1 MNLKKE
7 NGITIVALVITVIL
21 MLMLAGV
28 SVYYASDAIKKGK
41 LEDIKTDMISIK
53 TKAKIVADEYNFKDI
68 ENLVGTK
75 LDNDAEQE
83 GIQFESYN
91 IPDELQRIFEEQ
103 DENGEAKFDITKLY
117 VWTKEDLESQ
127 SLGAISIDNE
137 AFYIVYYNLDNT
149 NECEVYYAK
158 GLEGKYSLSELQEKE

>member
-21 MLMLAGV
+21 MLMLAGIG
-28 SVYYASDAIKKGK
+28 VYYASDAIKKGK

-53 TKAKIVADEYNFKDI
+53 TKAKIVAEEYNFKDI

-83 GIQFESYN
+83 GIQFETYK
-91 IPDELQRIFEEQ
+91 IPDELQKIFEAK
-103 DENGEAKFDITKLY
+103 DENGEAKFDIARLY
-117 VWTKEDLESQ
+117 IWTSEDLEGQ
-127 SLGAISIDNE
+127 SLGAINIDNE

-149 NECEVYYAK
+149 NECEVYYSK
-158 GLEGKYSLSELQEKE
+158 GFEGKYSLSELNS